1 MSQIVVAGEALVD
14 RIVAA
19 DGTVRSAVGGGP
31 FNVARTIARLERP
44 VAFLGCLSTDDAG
57 RQLRASLLADG
68 VDDRLIAT
76 TDLPT
81 TIAVATIGSD
91 GSAAYTF
98 EVEGTAAPS
107 LTTHDTA
114 RALTPE
120 PIAVH
125 VGSLALA
132 VEPAGHAI
140 SALIAE
146 LPPDVLVVFDPNCRP
161 SAIAD
166 PEAYRKRLAAIRQR
180 ADVVKVSDDDL
191 AFLAPD
197 VDPDDAVDDLL
208 ATGARV
214 VLRTRGGES
223 VVVRTPDGER
233 QVPVPRIAVVD
244 TVGAGDAFGG
254 AFLAA
259 WTTAGRT
266 RDDLDDLAAVVDATY
281 FAVEV
286 AAITCGRRGADPPHL
301 DELRR

>member
-1 MSQIVVAGEALVD
+1 MSQIVVAGEALID

-19 DGTVRSAVGGGP
+19 DGAVRSAVGGGP

-81 TIAVATIGSD
+81 TVAVATIGVD

-98 EVEGTAAPS
+98 ELEGTAGPA
-107 LTTHDTA
+107 LTTDDTT
-114 RALTPE
+114 RALTPV

-125 VGSLALA
+125 LGSLALA
-132 VEPAGHAI
+132 VEPAGGAI
-140 SALIAE
+140 SALIAS
-146 LPPDVLVVFDPNCRP
+146 LPRDVLVVLDPNCRP

-166 PEAYRKRLAAIRQR
+166 PDSYRERLAALTRR

-197 VDPDDAVDDLL
+197 ADPDEAVDDLL

-223 VVVRTPDGER
+223 VVVRTADGER

-266 RDDLDDLAAVVDATY
+266 RDRLDDLAAVVDATY
-281 FAVEV
+281 FAVGV
-286 AAITCGRRGADPPHL
+286 AAITCQRRGADPPHL
-301 DELRR
+301 DELSP